1 MLRAFVFG
9 SADAGK
15 LAIIDFDNI
24 TYAPSSNTRGQ
35 DHQRWQC
42 AKTYRRAQRTRNDIL
57 QEVGAAPE
65 RLNHPRSLWI
75 SAIADWFDFAEGSSE
90 PA

>member
-1 MLRAFVFG
+1 M
-9 SADAGK
+9 
-15 LAIIDFDNI
+15 
-24 TYAPSSNTRGQ
+24 
-35 DHQRWQC
+35 
-42 AKTYRRAQRTRNDIL
+42 YRRAQRTRNDIL

-90 PA
+90 PV